1 MGLVETLMASV
12 GIVAITSSIVSII
25 MTILSKEIKRSTERE
40 AKEIEESL
48 KVVEDVSYSKKEDNI
63 IDLMLMNI
71 KELKEYYVI
80 SKIQARKSFLA
91 SIFICFIGMF
101 IYILGIIG
109 TIVYKVDV
117 TMIALISG
125 TIVELIASSFF
136 WLHNKSIKQLNLYHR
151 RLGYTE
157 KYLTAI
163 QIINSMA
170 EDKKDEEYRNLIN
183 FILNDNSKVI
193 SSEVASDYSI

>member
-1 MGLVETLMASV
+1 MDKISFISILISIL
-12 GIVAITSSIVSII
+12 GILAGIIAAFITFNEAIKRNRDIE
-25 MTILSKEIKRSTERE
+25 SKEIK
-40 AKEIEESL
+40 ESL
-48 KVVEDVSYSKKEDNI
+48 KDIQSVSYKKKEDNI

-80 SKIQARKSFLA
+80 SKIQARNSFIA
-91 SIFICFIGMF
+91 SIFICFVGMF

-109 TIVYKVDV
+109 SAFYNIDV
-117 TMIALISG
+117 TMISLISG
-125 TIVELIASSFF
+125 TVVELIAGSFF

-163 QIINSMA
+163 QIINSMS
-170 EDKKDEEYRNLIN
+170 EDRKDEEYRNLIN
-183 FILNDNSKVI
+183 FILSDNSKVI
-193 SSEVASDYSI
+193 SSEVAIDNSI